1 MITVEEAR
9 NSVRLNSLRLNSVK
23 IAIEYSEGY
32 VLAKD
37 IYSTMSIP
45 SFPQSSMDGFAIRL
59 NNSEEVLPIQDELPA
74 GSSKKL
80 CLLNHFAIK
89 VFTGGQVPEGAD
101 LVIQKEWVNYVE
113 GGISV
118 QQKQLEN
125 GANIRLPGSEIKK
138 DELAIP
144 AGIVLNSFQI
154 AFLASMGITTIEV
167 YRKPKVSLIIT
178 GNELIK
184 PGEPLEE
191 GKVYESNSF
200 GLKACLQKEGIDQ
213 VSIFYAQDNL
223 VDTEEKIQQALK
235 VSDLVLLTG
244 GVSVGDYDFV
254 AKACVNQGVSILFH
268 GVKQKP
274 GKPLF
279 LGSIG
284 SQLIFGLPGNPA
296 SVLSC
301 FQQYVLLAI
310 NQFTGKKE
318 ECPIFAKLN
327 EPYEKKNSLCF
338 FLKGYYKEGVVCI
351 LSQQASFQL
360 SAFAKAN
367 CWIEMDEKKES
378 FEALQLVRIH
388 MFH

>member
-9 NSVRLNSLRLNSVK
+9 NIVRLNSSRLNSVK

-37 IYSTMSIP
+37 IYSTIAIP

-59 NNSEEVLPIQDELPA
+59 NNNEELLPIQDELPA

-80 CLLNHFAIK
+80 FLQNHFAVK
-89 VFTGGQVPEGAD
+89 VFTGGPVPESAD

-113 GGISV
+113 GGITI
-118 QQKQLEN
+118 QPKQLEK

-138 DELAIP
+138 DQLAIP
-144 AGIVLNSFQI
+144 AGTLLNSFQI
-154 AFLASMGITTIEV
+154 AFLASMGITTVEV

-178 GNELIK
+178 GNELVK
-184 PGEPLEE
+184 PGETLTE
-191 GKVYESNSF
+191 GKVFESNSF
-200 GLKACLQKEGIDQ
+200 GLKACLQKEDIGQ
-213 VSIFYAQDNL
+213 VSILYAMDTL
-223 VDTEEKIQQALK
+223 EDTEEKIQQALNE
-235 VSDLVLLTG
+235 SDLVLLTG

-254 AKACVNQGVSILFH
+254 AKACVNQGVTILFH

-279 LGSIG
+279 LGSMG
-284 SQLIFGLPGNPA
+284 SQFIFGLPGNPA

-310 NQFTGKKE
+310 NLLTGKKE
-318 ECPIFAKLN
+318 DNPVLAKLK

-338 FLKGYYKEGVVCI
+338 FLKGYYSEGVVSV

-360 SAFAKAN
+360 SSFVKAN
-367 CWIEMDEKKES
+367 CWIELDENKDN
-378 FEALQLVRIH
+378 FEALQLVRFH